1 MSVITSPE
9 KFFGRRPGD
18 DNVFIG
24 WEEMCSYYKKLET
37 ESDRIKVRVHG
48 KSTEGHDFVSLYISD
63 EENLDNLD
71 RIFDISKRVMEDETI
86 SEEELSALVSEGK
99 SVVYHTYSMHS
110 NEVSGAQATP
120 IIVYELLTA
129 KPGSELYKALY
140 ETVFIMTPC
149 AEPDGLEIFRKWH
162 EKYLGTEFEGFCSPY
177 LRHTLAGH
185 CNWDDA
191 IHEKLVES
199 QYMNDI
205 LIREACPQIYQ
216 DFHQQYSWDA
226 RMSLGA
232 VGDPLLPCGAA
243 LANSEGAICGAVM
256 QTELFSHGRAGIE
269 IFGDQ
274 YSDFPPNSPP
284 TVAKMHNII
293 GLLAECAGTRTV
305 SPIVVDSMRHE
316 SYKFPTSKCA
326 IPWEGGEWHLS
337 DNVLNVKLATLAII
351 KHAARNKDSLL
362 RNMVIKARMQTERGE
377 KSEKHTLFIPMLQND
392 ESALR
397 GLIRILLN
405 HNIRVYK
412 TTEDISIDLTV
423 IPKGSYAVPLAQP
436 KYGIISLI
444 LDDLSYPKNEFLYNP
459 DGTPRVRDMAAISA
473 SLLMGV
479 RVVPANR
486 KVPLSVLSR
495 ISEVEGCEV
504 TLPLSA
510 KLNSSY
516 AEANRL
522 LAGGTQLYRDAEGN
536 FHTENGDGRYEVRR
550 SRVAVYDRSD
560 STGNMEEGFAK
571 NVLLSYGFD
580 MTVLRDRDI
589 RKGGIPK
596 DIDVLIFTGDT
607 TVQIT
612 DGDDDIPHT
621 PEEYVTGIGSKGV
634 AELIEFVRRGGRVI
648 GYDRSCHFLNE
659 CFELNLINRTAGLGP
674 KEYGTFGSLLR
685 TRLIDKN
692 NELCLG
698 MPERFD
704 GFYYSNAVLYP
715 RDVVGRCTVLARIE
729 KENILKSGFITG
741 EKLLEDAPALIR
753 YELDNGDVLL
763 YSFNPTFRGQV
774 DGAFKMLF
782 NALYSKTV
790 KAPDKKTIRHLT
802 HHELP
807 RSFIH
812 KY

>member
-1 MSVITSPE
+1 
-9 KFFGRRPGD
+9 
-18 DNVFIG
+18 
-24 WEEMCSYYKKLET
+24 
-37 ESDRIKVRVHG
+37 
-48 KSTEGHDFVSLYISD
+48 
-63 EENLDNLD
+63 
-71 RIFDISKRVMEDETI
+71 
-86 SEEELSALVSEGK
+86 
-99 SVVYHTYSMHS
+99 
-110 NEVSGAQATP
+110 
-120 IIVYELLTA
+120 
-129 KPGSELYKALY
+129 
-140 ETVFIMTPC
+140 
-149 AEPDGLEIFRKWH
+149 
-162 EKYLGTEFEGFCSPY
+162 
-177 LRHTLAGH
+177 
-185 CNWDDA
+185 
-191 IHEKLVES
+191 
-199 QYMNDI
+199 
-205 LIREACPQIYQ
+205 
-216 DFHQQYSWDA
+216 
-226 RMSLGA
+226 
-232 VGDPLLPCGAA
+232 
-243 LANSEGAICGAVM
+243 
-256 QTELFSHGRAGIE
+256 
-269 IFGDQ
+269 
-274 YSDFPPNSPP
+274 
-284 TVAKMHNII
+284 
-293 GLLAECAGTRTV
+293 
-305 SPIVVDSMRHE
+305 
-316 SYKFPTSKCA
+316 
-326 IPWEGGEWHLS
+326 
-337 DNVLNVKLATLAII
+337 
-351 KHAARNKDSLL
+351 
-362 RNMVIKARMQTERGE
+362 
-377 KSEKHTLFIPMLQND
+377 
-392 ESALR
+392 
-397 GLIRILLN
+397 
-405 HNIRVYK
+405 
-412 TTEDISIDLTV
+412 
-423 IPKGSYAVPLAQP
+423 
-436 KYGIISLI
+436 
-444 LDDLSYPKNEFLYNP
+444 
-459 DGTPRVRDMAAISA
+459 MAAISA

-495 ISEVEGCEV
+495 ISEVEGLEAS
-504 TLPLSA
+504 LPLSA

-522 LAGGTQLYRDAEGN
+522 LAGGTRLYRDAEGN

-550 SRVAVYDRSD
+550 SKVAVYDRSD

-612 DGDDDIPHT
+612 DGDEDIPHT

-729 KENILKSGFITG
+729 KESILKSGFITG